1 MDADEGRDVW
11 VDGWTTASKGGDPLE
26 RSIVQNC
33 GDKGAV
39 GFDGGAPG
47 ARMHN
52 AANAIA
58 AARDIIARDLHVN
71 PARTH
76 SPLTPRAKTHPAAR
90 ANEEPRFGTRQKQ
103 VGSRKKMIP
112 FSDRRHFV
120 GRAKEG

>member
-1 MDADEGRDVW
+1 MVRVDVDDGRDVW
-11 VDGWTTASKGGDPLE
+11 VDGWTTASKRGDPLE

-58 AARDIIARDLHVN
+58 AARDIIAGDLHVN

-90 ANEEPRFGTRQKQ
+90 ANEEPRFEEPAQKQ
-103 VGSRKKMIP
+103 WALAKK
-112 FSDRRHFV
+112 
-120 GRAKEG
+120 

>member
-1 MDADEGRDVW
+1 MDVDDGRDVW
-11 VDGWTTASKGGDPLE
+11 VDGWTDASKRGDPLE

-90 ANEEPRFGTRQKQ
+90 ANEEPRFRNPPKTI
-103 VGSRKKMIP
+103 VRKRKCDP
-112 FSDRRHFV
+112 VF
-120 GRAKEG
+120 